1 MSTEEQTIW
10 KEKASMRDFY
20 VNPIHWF
27 FTFVTLGLYL
37 VVVYLVRLNTRYT
50 LTNERLIKE
59 SGLLGKRVDEIE
71 LFRVKDTK
79 VQQTLLQRIVGL
91 GNISVMSTDASGD
104 FVLEFMPDAIS
115 KREQIRSH
123 AKKARETKGVRTMIN
138 E

>member
-79 VQQTLLQRIVGL
+79 VLYSNLCQTQSVRESRSDRMQR
-91 GNISVMSTDASGD
+91 
-104 FVLEFMPDAIS
+104 
-115 KREQIRSH
+115 KH
-123 AKKARETKGVRTMIN
+123 ARRRAFAP
-138 E
+138 